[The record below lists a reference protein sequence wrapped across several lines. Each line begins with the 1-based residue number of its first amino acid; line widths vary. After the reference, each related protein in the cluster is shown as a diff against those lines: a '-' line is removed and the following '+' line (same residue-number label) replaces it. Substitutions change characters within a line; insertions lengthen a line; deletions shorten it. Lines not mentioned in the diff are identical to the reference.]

1 MANANTVGFTVIEV
15 VTFVAT
21 RAVETS
27 IPVIELGG
35 SDTVSLGEVT
45 TPAVRGLDSGVLVTG
60 GDDVSNGVRRGVLG
74 GGAPVVT
81 RSGLRGLGRRRRLGG
96 LLGSLLGGLLGG
108 LLGSLL
114 TLLGSL
120 LSLLGGL
127 LTLLGGLLTLLA
139 SLLLGKSNLV
149 ASVRISL
156 VMLRQGLDA
165 VSFTSNELVTSDVSI
180 QGKEVCGGNTVAG
193 SNGVTGI
200 ISLGYGQI
208 RI

>member
-35 SDTVSLGEVT
+35 GDTVSLGEVT
-45 TPAVRGLDSGVLVTG
+45 TPAVGGLDGGVLVTG

-108 LLGSLL
+108 LL
-114 TLLGSL
+114 TLLGS
-120 LSLLGGL
+120 L

-156 VMLRQGLDA
+156 VMVRQGFDA
-165 VSFTSNELVTSDVSI
+165 ISFISNELVTVDVSI
-180 QGKEVCGGNTVAG
+180 QGTEDFGGNTVAG
-193 SNGVTGI
+193 SNGVTGL
-200 ISLGYGQI
+200 ISLGYG
-208 RI
+208 

>member
-35 SDTVSLGEVT
+35 GDTVSLGEVT
-45 TPAVRGLDSGVLVTG
+45 TPAVGGLDGGVLVTG

-96 LLGSLLGGLLGG
+96 LLGSLLGGLL
-108 LLGSLL
+108 
-114 TLLGSL
+114 TLLGS
-120 LSLLGGL
+120 L

-156 VMLRQGLDA
+156 VMVRQGFDA
-165 VSFTSNELVTSDVSI
+165 ISFISNELVTVDVSI
-180 QGKEVCGGNTVAG
+180 QGTEDFGGNTVAG
-193 SNGVTGI
+193 SNGVTGL
-200 ISLGYGQI
+200 ISLGYG
-208 RI
+208 